1 MKYHSTTEDQRGWY
15 KEHGKPRNRLN
26 KGGTDRKG
34 TLGYRLTAGT
44 PQTRFIR
51 NGRIIETG
59 TVSPPAP
66 PSKRSKM
73 GQGEDNV
80 ETWASK
86 NAPTTPDG
94 PTPTTYHLDG
104 QEYATW
110 AEWNEAVA
118 AKG

>member
-1 MKYHSTTEDQRGWY
+1 MKYHSITEDQRGWY

-51 NGRIIETG
+51 NGRIVETG
-59 TVSPPAP
+59 NVSAPPP
-66 PSKRSKM
+66 PSKRSKL
-73 GQGEDNV
+73 GQGADNV

-86 NAPTTPDG
+86 NVAPDNG

-104 QEYATW
+104 KDYATYD
-110 AEWNEAVA
+110 EWNAAVA